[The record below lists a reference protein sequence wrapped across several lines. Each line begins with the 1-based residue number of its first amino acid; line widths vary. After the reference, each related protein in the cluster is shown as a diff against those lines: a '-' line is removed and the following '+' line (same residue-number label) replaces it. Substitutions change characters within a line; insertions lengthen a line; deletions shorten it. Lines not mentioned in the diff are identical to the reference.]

1 MYQFEIRKDC
11 IKEVRISILKKVI
24 VTSLIV
30 LGVFSYKYFKDP
42 NIYVLLLATITSFGA
57 IIWGYYKAVERQMII
72 YDSYVLTIDS
82 QTIKREQYDTPD
94 IIIKIADISRIVK
107 NRDGNFSIKGNSAGT
122 TLEVPSQLEDY
133 ERFENVLSGIKPISK
148 KTGIQFEDLLIV
160 LYLCSFVMVF
170 ISNDKIII
178 AVCAAIVVIGWC
190 YSLFKNQQNQNI
202 DSKSKSNWWIG
213 IIFIIYF
220 IKSVYDQLSGL

>member
-24 VTSLIV
+24 LGSLII
-30 LGVFSYKYFKDP
+30 LGFLSYKYFKDP
-42 NIYVLLLATITSFGA
+42 NIYVLLLATTTMVGA
-57 IIWGYYKAVERQMII
+57 IIWGYYKAVERQMLL

-94 IIIKIADISRIVK
+94 IIIKTADISRIIK
-107 NRDGNFSIKGNSAGT
+107 NRDGSFSIKGNSPAT
-122 TLEVPSQLEDY
+122 TLEVPSQLEEY

-148 KTGIQFEDLLIV
+148 KTGIQFEDLVIILF
-160 LYLCSFVMVF
+160 LGSFVTVL

-178 AVCAAIVVIGWC
+178 AACAAIVVIGWS
-190 YSLFKNQQNQNI
+190 YSVFKNQQNQNI

-220 IKSVYDQLSGL
+220 IKSVYEKLSGL

>member
-1 MYQFEIRKDC
+1 MEQFEIRNDC

-24 VTSLIV
+24 VGSLIV

-42 NIYVLLLATITSFGA
+42 NIYVLLLATTTMVGA
-57 IIWGYYKAVERQMII
+57 IIWGYNKAVERQMILYESFI
-72 YDSYVLTIDS
+72 LTIDS
-82 QTIKREQYDTPD
+82 KSIKREQYDTPD
-94 IIIKIADISRIVK
+94 IVIKTSDISRIIK
-107 NRDGNFSIKGNSAGT
+107 NRDGSYSINGNLPGT
-122 TLEVPSQLEDY
+122 RIEVPAQIEDF
-133 ERFENVLSGIKPISK
+133 ERLENVLSGIMQISK
-148 KTGIQFEDLLIV
+148 KTGIQFEDLLII

-178 AVCAAIVVIGWC
+178 AVCAAIVVIGWS
-190 YSLFKNQQNQNI
+190 YSVFKNQQNQNI

-220 IKSVYDQLSGL
+220 IKSVYEQLSGL